1 MALLVLAGVAAFPP
15 IGSGLL
21 TLGQGGA
28 IGASVLLL
36 IPLGLALGLPF
47 PLGLRLAAQV
57 LPGDVALFWSINAL
71 CSVLGSVLA
80 AVLAVQV
87 GFGAVL
93 GAGALCY
100 FISAAVLRLMVAK
113 TVPLPAP

>member
-1 MALLVLAGVAAFPP
+1 M
-15 IGSGLL
+15 
-21 TLGQGGA
+21 
-28 IGASVLLL
+28 
-36 IPLGLALGLPF
+36 
-47 PLGLRLAAQV
+47 RLAARV

-100 FISAAVLRLMVAK
+100 LLSAAVLRIMVAR
-113 TVPLPAP
+113 TVALPAQ